1 MTGASDRQGLQP
13 SFLWYR
19 FAELGVERLYDLLRL
34 RFEVFVIEQACLYRE
49 LDGCDQQALH
59 LLAAAP
65 GDGRLL
71 GYLRVLPPAA
81 GRPEAS
87 IGRVVVEPEARGR
100 GLGSELLRQALAGIE
115 DRFGAVPV
123 SLAAQS
129 HLETYYEDFGFE
141 VVSEEYLDEGE
152 VPHIDMRRSP

>member
-1 MTGASDRQGLQP
+1 MTGEADRRTLQS
-13 SFLWYR
+13 SFAWQR
-19 FAELGVERLYDLLRL
+19 FAELGVERLYELLRL
-34 RFEVFVIEQACLYRE
+34 RFEVFVLEQACLYRE
-49 LDGCDQQALH
+49 LDGWDQEALH
-59 LLAAAP
+59 LLATAP
-65 GDGRLL
+65 GGGKLL

-87 IGRVVVEPEARGR
+87 IGRVVVAPEARSQ
-100 GLGSELLRQALAGIE
+100 GLGSDLLRQALTGIE
-115 DRFGAVPV
+115 ERFGAVPV

-129 HLETYYEDFGFE
+129 QLETYYEGFGFE